1 MDIQR
6 FISARKAL
14 GYSQKEL
21 SEGICTQTTL
31 SRFENN
37 GQIPTVKILIQ
48 LCHRLNLGLG
58 ELFPEVGVEENELN
72 RQLVQ
77 AEFNFILREYQKAEE
92 FLDGLAQKSIVRDG
106 GKGAAQ
112 LILL

>member
-37 GQIPTVKILIQ
+37 GQIPTVKILI
-48 LCHRLNLGLG
+48 L
-58 ELFPEVGVEENELN
+58 
-72 RQLVQ
+72 
-77 AEFNFILREYQKAEE
+77 
-92 FLDGLAQKSIVRDG
+92 S
-106 GKGAAQ
+106 
-112 LILL
+112 LIHI